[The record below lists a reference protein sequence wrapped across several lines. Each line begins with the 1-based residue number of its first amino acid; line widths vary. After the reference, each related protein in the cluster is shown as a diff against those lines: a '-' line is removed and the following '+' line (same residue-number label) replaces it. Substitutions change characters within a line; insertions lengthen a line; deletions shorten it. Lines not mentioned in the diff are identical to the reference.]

1 MRKSVLFFLLIPV
14 VLQAEEFSFDL
25 STYEKPVYELGGYI
39 EFSANHSKLNT
50 DSAFYNT
57 LFSSI
62 PGESGNNQQTA
73 SMQVDGL
80 YRFDQSRFHLSYYAE
95 TMDND
100 ISGNKHDSVV
110 YELYY
115 TDTHIE
121 HITFDLGKRVQKWGK
136 GYAWNPVGFIERKKD
151 PNDPELSRE
160 GYIML
165 SGEYLRS
172 FDGKLKTFAIM
183 PVILP
188 VTDKINNDF
197 SNIEDTN
204 LAARAYLLYRDTDID
219 FLLLAKGSRAA
230 RLGVDFSRNISPSF
244 EIHGEY
250 AYIKDESI
258 TQLDTLNSFST
269 IEKDVT
275 QALLGIRYLS
285 RNEVTW
291 IAEYYHNGAG
301 YTTSQLEAFYTLA
314 SSNFIIDPALLNT
327 VQQAIK
333 NGYGNTNPGKDYLYF
348 SANTKEPFGWLYYNI
363 GLNSIFNMR
372 DNSYSLTPELVYT
385 GFNNTEF
392 RLRVTLLEGN
402 NNSEFGEKINEEKL
416 DLRLRLYF

>member
-1 MRKSVLFFLLIPV
+1 VRKSLLFFLLIPV
-14 VLQAEEFSFDL
+14 KLQAEEFSFDL
-25 STYEKPVYELGGYI
+25 STYEKPAYELNGYL
-39 EFSANHSKLNT
+39 ELLANHSRLNT

-57 LFSSI
+57 LFSSM
-62 PGESGNNQQTA
+62 PGESINNQHTA
-73 SMQVDGL
+73 SMQLDGL
-80 YRFDQSRFHLSYYAE
+80 YRFDKARLHLSYYAE
-95 TMDND
+95 TMDAD
-100 ISGNKHDSVV
+100 ISGNEHDSVV

-115 TDTHIE
+115 TDSRIE

-172 FDGKLKTFAIM
+172 FDGQLKTFAVM
-183 PVILP
+183 PVVLP
-188 VTDKINNDF
+188 VTDEINNDF

-219 FLLLAKGSRAA
+219 FVLLAKGSRAA
-230 RLGVDFSRNISPSF
+230 RIGIDFSRNISPNF

-258 TQLDTLNSFST
+258 TQLDTVNSFNT
-269 IEKDVT
+269 IEKDVK

-285 RNEVTW
+285 SQEVTW

-301 YTTSQLEAFYTLA
+301 YTTSQLEEFYTLA
-314 SSNFIIDPALLNT
+314 SSNFVTDPALLNT
-327 VQQAIK
+327 LQQAIK

-348 SANTKEPFGWLYYNI
+348 SANTKEPFDWLYYSI
-363 GLNSIFNMR
+363 GLNSIFNMQ
-372 DNSYSLTPELVYT
+372 DNSYSLTPELIYT

-392 RLRVTLLEGN
+392 RLRITLLEGG